1 MGEEFLAIIK
11 LISGEEILASVCID
25 ETGEES
31 IIVAHTPVTMKM
43 ISNGMYVKIKPWME
57 LADDDMFVFRT
68 DKIITMS
75 EVKDQKVIKLY
86 ERYVE
91 ESNEE
96 DDMTKLLPSSGEV
109 KPDEKM
115 LRTKITNKVI
125 MVTGAGGSIGSE
137 LCRQIIKLN
146 PKKLISISY
155 LYDINSSES
164 CPLKLP
170 INEIQEGVIF
180 ILENTLNVFLFS

>member
-1 MGEEFLAIIK
+1 M
-11 LISGEEILASVCID
+11 ISGEEILASVCID

-31 IIVAHTPVTMKM
+31 IIVVHTPVTMKM

-57 LADDDMFVFRT
+57 LADEDMFVFKT

-115 LRTKITNKVI
+115 GYISSVEDARQKLEEVWKKPFSNNK
-125 MVTGAGGSIGSE
+125 
-137 LCRQIIKLN
+137 
-146 PKKLISISY
+146 
-155 LYDINSSES
+155 
-164 CPLKLP
+164 
-170 INEIQEGVIF
+170 EG
-180 ILENTLNVFLFS
+180 

>member
-31 IIVAHTPVTMKM
+31 IIIAHTPVTMKM

-115 LRTKITNKVI
+115 GYISSVEDARQKLEEVWKKPFSNNK
-125 MVTGAGGSIGSE
+125 
-137 LCRQIIKLN
+137 
-146 PKKLISISY
+146 
-155 LYDINSSES
+155 
-164 CPLKLP
+164 
-170 INEIQEGVIF
+170 EG
-180 ILENTLNVFLFS
+180 